1 MKQLK
6 LVILLLVTVVFFM
19 SGYAMANKEVSN
31 PEAKTKTKMQ
41 SKQITAA
48 EINLPTEI
56 RMALIKEMVKL
67 ETDMQ
72 ELLSCLAKGQSKQ
85 AEETAMSIYQS
96 FIMKQEL
103 SKKQLEKL
111 PKLLPK
117 DFVQLD
123 RNFHKNAKQLAEAAG
138 QNNFESA
145 MNIYNQMTSACVT
158 CHKNFAAKRF
168 SGLAVQSN

>member
-1 MKQLK
+1 MKQIQLT
-6 LVILLLVTVVFFM
+6 IFLLVTVVFFI
-19 SGYAMANKEVSN
+19 SGCTTANKEVSN
-31 PEAKTKTKMQ
+31 PETETKTEMQ
-41 SKQITAA
+41 SKQITPAK
-48 EINLPTEI
+48 INLPTEI

-72 ELLSCLAKGQSKQ
+72 ELLSYLAKGQSKQ

-123 RNFHKNAKQLAEAAG
+123 RNFHNNAKQLAEAAG

-145 MNIYNQMTSACVT
+145 MNVYNQMTSACVT

-168 SGLAVQSN
+168 PGLAVRSK